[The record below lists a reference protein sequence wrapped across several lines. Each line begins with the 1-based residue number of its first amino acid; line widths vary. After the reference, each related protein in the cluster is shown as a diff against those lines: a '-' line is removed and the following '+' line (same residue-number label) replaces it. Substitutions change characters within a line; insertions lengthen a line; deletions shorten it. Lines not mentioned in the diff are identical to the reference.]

1 LAKYVQPVV
10 PAYAGTTNI
19 IMFSRRIYNSMCLIA
34 FAWRAHPEISLL
46 VAANRDEWRD
56 RPAAPATWWDD
67 APQLLGGRD
76 LQAGGTWLGV
86 TNRGRFAAITNFRDP
101 SARKTVAPSRGQL
114 VADFLRGEMPP
125 KAYLAELAPRAGAY
139 NDFNLLVGEGAS
151 LMIFSSRDAAKQE
164 VPPGVHALSNHRLNE
179 PWPKVNAAKSNIH
192 GLLQAQMSENDLLAG
207 SLAVL
212 SNATQAP
219 DHALPNTGVGLEWE
233 RRLSASL
240 IVGADYGTR
249 CSTTL
254 LIGRGHAAFAE
265 HTRGTDG
272 NVVSTAAWRFALNMA
287 RGDLA

>member
-1 LAKYVQPVV
+1 
-10 PAYAGTTNI
+10 
-19 IMFSRRIYNSMCLIA
+19 MCLIA
-34 FAWRAHPEISLL
+34 FAWRAHPQISLL

-67 APQLLGGRD
+67 APHVLGGRD

-125 KAYLAELAPRAGAY
+125 KAYLADLAPRAGAF

-151 LMIFSSRDAAKQE
+151 LMIFSSREGVMEE
-164 VPPGVHALSNHRLNE
+164 VPPGVHALSNHRLDE
-179 PWPKVNAAKSNIH
+179 PWPKVGESKSNIH
-192 GLLQAQMSENDLLAG
+192 GLLQAEMTENELLER
-207 SLAVL
+207 SLTAL
-212 SNATQAP
+212 SNASVAP
-219 DHALPNTGVGLEWE
+219 DHVLPNTGVGLEWE
-233 RRLSASL
+233 RRLSPAL

-254 LIGRGHAAFAE
+254 LIARGHAAFAE
-265 HTRGTDG
+265 HTRNAQG
-272 NVVSTAAWRFALNMA
+272 NIVGTAAWRFPLNLE

>member
-1 LAKYVQPVV
+1 
-10 PAYAGTTNI
+10 
-19 IMFSRRIYNSMCLIA
+19 MCLIA

-67 APQLLGGRD
+67 APHILGGRD

-101 SARKTVAPSRGQL
+101 AARKTVAPSRGQL
-114 VADFLRGEMPP
+114 VSNFLRGDMPP
-125 KAYLAELAPRAGAY
+125 KAYLAELATRAAAY

-151 LMIFSSRDAAKQE
+151 LMIFSSRDALMEE
-164 VPPGVHALSNHRLNE
+164 VAPGVHALSNHRLNE
-179 PWPKVNAAKSNIH
+179 PWPKVIASKSTIH
-192 GLLQAQMSENDLLAG
+192 ELLQAKMSENDLLAG
-207 SLAVL
+207 SLSML
-212 SNATQAP
+212 SNTAQAP

-233 RRLSASL
+233 RRLSAPL

-249 CSTTL
+249 CSTTM
-254 LIGRGHAAFAE
+254 LIARGHAAFAE
-265 HTRGTDG
+265 HTRGADG
-272 NVVSTAAWRFALNMA
+272 DVISTAAWRFPLDLA